1 MARDSRVRRDG
12 RFAAVAAGLGLLL
25 HASCGLDEVTVPELS
40 GPAENAISIKLDANP
55 DIITADG
62 FSTSL
67 IVATVRGPNGEPL
80 AGRPIVFAISTTGGG
95 FADFGTL
102 YDITG
107 TTRLRASDATVLTGA
122 NGIAQVI
129 YTAPPR
135 TDSSGDTAV
144 AIAAR
149 PVGTDANG
157 VLYRSVT
164 IELKAAEP
172 KLFPTGS
179 GTLTCGFVV
188 EAPLGAA
195 NCTSATECTVRTGA
209 QVLFQDASH
218 GSNII
223 RFEWFFGDGTGV
235 DYHSDVNHVFNT
247 PGGCPGGCDF
257 TVTHRVTNSGGAVA
271 ACQATIT
278 VKDKVP

>member
-1 MARDSRVRRDG
+1 MARNSRVRRDG

-25 HASCGLDEVTVPELS
+25 NASCGLDEVTVPQLS
-40 GPAENAISIKLDANP
+40 GPAETAISIKLDANP

-67 IVATVRGPNGEPL
+67 IVATVRGPNGEAL

-102 YDITG
+102 YDVTG

-135 TDSSGDTAV
+135 TDSAGDTFV
-144 AIAAR
+144 GINAR

-157 VLYRSVT
+157 VIYKSVT

>member
-1 MARDSRVRRDG
+1 MARNSRVRRDG

-25 HASCGLDEVTVPELS
+25 NASCGLDEVTVPQLS
-40 GPAENAISIKLDANP
+40 GPAETAISIKLDANP

-67 IVATVRGPNGEPL
+67 IVATVRGPNGEAL

-102 YDITG
+102 YDVTG

-135 TDSSGDTAV
+135 TDSAGDTFV
-144 AIAAR
+144 GINAR

-157 VLYRSVT
+157 VIYKSVT

-209 QVLFQDASH
+209 QVLFQDASR

-223 RFEWFFGDGTGV
+223 RFEWFFGDGSGV
-235 DYHSDVNHVFNT
+235 DYHTDVNHVFNT
-247 PGGCPGGCDF
+247 PGGCPSGCDF
-257 TVTHRVTNSGGAVA
+257 TVTHRVTNASGTVD
-271 ACQATIT
+271 ACQAQIK
-278 VKDKVP
+278 VKDTIP

>member
-1 MARDSRVRRDG
+1 MTRDSRVVRGG
-12 RFAAVAAGLGLLL
+12 RIAAAGLGLLL
-25 HASCGLDEVTVPELS
+25 VHSSCGLDDVKIPGLS
-40 GPAENAISIKLDANP
+40 GPSETGISIQLAANP
-55 DIITADG
+55 DVMSADG

-67 IVATVRGPNGEPL
+67 IVATVRGPNGEP
-80 AGRPIVFAISTTGGG
+80 ATGKPILFAILSPGGG

-107 TTRLRASDATVLTGA
+107 TTTLRGADATVVTGA

-135 TDSSGDTAV
+135 TDASGNTTV
-144 AIAAR
+144 SVAAR

-157 VLYRSVT
+157 VNYNTVT
-164 IELKAAEP
+164 IELKAVEP
-172 KLFPTGS
+172 NLFPKE
-179 GTLTCGFVV
+179 GTALTCGFVV

-195 NCTSATECTVRTGA
+195 NCTSPTACTVQTGA
-209 QVLFQDASH
+209 QVLFQDTSRSAV
-218 GSNII
+218 GIV

-235 DYHSDVNHVFNT
+235 DYHTDVNHVFRT
-247 PGGCPGGCDF
+247 PGGCPASCAF
-257 TVTHRVTNSGGAVA
+257 TVTHRVTDATGGAR

-278 VKDKVP
+278 VQDTLP